1 MYVLDTNL
9 VSEIR
14 KVPAKKNPA
23 VQRWLEK
30 QYSDQLFITSITV
43 YELEVG
49 VQRLARKDSAQAALI
64 GDWLHGILLPGFEG
78 RVLDLDLE
86 SSLIAA
92 TYQVP
97 DPRPS
102 ADCFIAA
109 ITQRHHMKLVTRNT
123 KDFLAMNIPL
133 INPWNE

>member
-123 KDFLAMNIPL
+123 KDFLAMDIPL

>member
-23 VQRWLEK
+23 VQRWLEQ

-49 VQRLARKDSAQAALI
+49 VQRLARKDSAQATLI
-64 GDWLHGILLPGFEG
+64 GDWLHGTLLPGFEG

-133 INPWNE
+133 INPWGK

>member
-23 VQRWLEK
+23 VQRWLEQ
-30 QYSDQLFITSITV
+30 QYSDQLFITSVTV

-49 VQRLARKDSAQAALI
+49 VQRLARKDSAQAVLI
-64 GDWLHGILLPGFEG
+64 GDWLHGTLLPGFEG

-123 KDFLAMNIPL
+123 KDFLATNIPL